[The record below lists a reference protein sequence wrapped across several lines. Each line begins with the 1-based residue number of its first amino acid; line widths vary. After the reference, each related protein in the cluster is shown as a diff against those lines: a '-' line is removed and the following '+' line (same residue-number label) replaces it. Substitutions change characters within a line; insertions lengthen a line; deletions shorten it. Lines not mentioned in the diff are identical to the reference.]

1 MTPVASPSSRCGR
14 RGALPLFLATLVLA
28 GAASGCATRAQDLAR
43 VRSAL
48 LQGDAAGA
56 LAEFEKTGGKEDDLL
71 HLLEK
76 GYLLHANGQWAESN
90 AAFELAEARAE
101 DLYSR
106 SLSREAAALL
116 TSDNALPYRG
126 HPYELQMIQYY
137 RALNYLQLGS
147 LDGALVEARKANW
160 LTEQVYAREDAE
172 EGEESGRRLPPTTHP
187 NAFLD
192 YFTGLLWLRAGEWND
207 AVVSLRRAYEGYGA
221 DSARYGVEIPGTL
234 VRDFH
239 AALERTG
246 QSEEAARVRTA
257 HPGAVAAADP
267 QAHRIVVFFES
278 GFVPHRESVDINL
291 PIFDRRGG
299 GDAWLYVDE
308 YSGNL
313 YAYQSD
319 VELDH
324 VLRFAFPR
332 LQTTPSAVARCELD
346 LPAGRVVPATP
357 VLDLQA
363 IAEDDFGRRLPRI
376 LLKTV
381 ARALVKEAQRKAAKK
396 EDEVLGWIVNAINV
410 ATEQADTRSWILLP
424 GRIDVVDLELPVGTE
439 EIRGRCLDG
448 SGRTIEEWRLTVGGT
463 APQMEF
469 IALRTYD

>member
-1 MTPVASPSSRCGR
+1 MTPAASPSSRCGR
-14 RGALPLFLATLVLA
+14 RGALPLLLATLVLA
-28 GAASGCATRAQDLAR
+28 AAVSGCATRAQDLAR

-48 LQGDAAGA
+48 LGGDAAGA
-56 LAEFEKTGGKEDDLL
+56 LAEFEKTGGKESDLL

-90 AAFELAEARAE
+90 AAFQLAEERAE

-160 LTEQVYAREDAE
+160 LAEQVYAREDAE
-172 EGEESGRRLPPTTHP
+172 EDEDSGRRLDPTTHP

-221 DSARYGVEIPGTL
+221 DSTRYGVPVPGSL
-234 VRDFH
+234 IRDFH

-246 QSEEAARVRTA
+246 QAEEAARVRDR
-257 HPGAVAAADP
+257 HPQAVAAADP

-291 PIFDRRGG
+291 PIFDRRRG

-308 YSGNL
+308 YGGNL
-313 YAYQSD
+313 YAYESD

-332 LQTTPSAVARCELD
+332 LQALPSAVSRCELEVS
-346 LPAGRVVPATP
+346 GRTVPAAP
-357 VLDLQA
+357 ALDLGA
-363 IAEDDFGRRLPRI
+363 IAEDDFERRLPRI

-439 EIRGRCLDG
+439 EVRGRCLDAG
-448 SGRTIEEWRLTVGGT
+448 GRTVAEWNLAVGGS
-463 APQMEF
+463 APRMEF
-469 IALRTYD
+469 IALRTYE